1 MKIYLKTFLITAVC
15 ISVAACK
22 SDSNTITD
30 EPEVQTIPAWVY
42 AGGVAGTTFN
52 STANC
57 YEQPTPKV
65 EAGDW
70 MTMFKRGEQLFEKQY
85 TSNQT
90 GERAGLGPVYV
101 RSSCIHCHPG
111 YGHGKSVSAGT
122 YNSLEIGNGTLLV
135 VYDKDDENY
144 VMWLAGMP
152 QLHAVHPFKAPLDES
167 QITVEW
173 VIATECAASNGA
185 MAFPD
190 GETFELR
197 YPVVHMPKSAIYGA
211 EYIESKYANINNYGV
226 KLENTIGIFG
236 TGLTDAIPDDSITAQ
251 WAKEEEAYNKGYL
264 KHFKTAW
271 FNGGQWVDAAYY
283 RNTAQGGDGTPY
295 VRRYTYAMSRG
306 PILDAAGANAIWN
319 IPNVTRSN
327 RRFHYLDL
335 AGTNYATISS
345 QDKDVKEGWP
355 TFIQRLIAAD
365 SAYAKYDLDDVEEAI
380 YTYLTSKEL
389 PAEMSDEDYT
399 NFMIWHRGLAVP
411 AVRDYRNADVLR
423 GREVFAQIGCDA
435 CHRPSW
441 KTGPDHIQDPSRFF
455 SKDQD
460 MPRYANQTIWP
471 YTDFVQ
477 HKLCMEEDIRTGWC
491 RTTPLWGRGLH
502 EKATGDV
509 NEARMHDTRARNCVE
524 AIMWHGYSEES
535 DAIESA
541 KRFYNLPKA
550 DRDALVAFLNAI

>member
-1 MKIYLKTFLITAVC
+1 MKQNLLIALM
-15 ISVAACK
+15 AAGVVLTGCK
-22 SDSNTITD
+22 KDETETPVD

-42 AGGVAGTTFN
+42 AGGVDGTTFN
-52 STANC
+52 TTANC
-57 YEQPTPKV
+57 FEQPTPKV
-65 EAGDW
+65 ERGDW

-90 GERAGLGPVYV
+90 GVRAGLGPVYV

-111 YGHGKSVSAGT
+111 YGHGMSVQSGT
-122 YNSLEIGNGTLLV
+122 YNSMEIGNGTLLV
-135 VYDKDDENY
+135 IYDKSDENY
-144 VMWLAGMP
+144 VSWVAGMP
-152 QLHAVHPFKAPLDES
+152 QLHAVAPFKAPIDES
-167 QITVEW
+167 QITVQW
-173 VIATECAASNGA
+173 VTATECAASDNK
-185 MAFPD
+185 MSFPD

-197 YPVVHMPKSAIYGA
+197 YPIVTMPKSAIYGA
-211 EYIESKYANINNYGV
+211 DFIGDNYANIDNFGV

-251 WAKEEEAYNKGYL
+251 WAKEEEAYNRGYI

-271 FNGGQWVDAAYY
+271 FQGGAWQDGAYY
-283 RNTAQGGDGTPY
+283 KNTAQGGDGTPY

-345 QDKDVKEGWP
+345 KDPDVQAGWP
-355 TFIQRLIAAD
+355 EYIARLIAAD
-365 SAYAKYDLDDVEEAI
+365 NAYAKYNLENVEDAI
-380 YTYLTSKEL
+380 YAYLTAKDL
-389 PAEMSDEDYT
+389 PAEMSDDDYT
-399 NFMIWHRGLAVP
+399 DFMIWHRGLAVP
-411 AVRDYRNADVLR
+411 AVRDYKSKSVQR

-455 SKDQD
+455 SKDQE
-460 MPRYANQTIWP
+460 MPRYPNQTIWP
-471 YTDFVQ
+471 YSDFVQ
-477 HKLCMEEDIRTGWC
+477 HKLCMAEDIRTGWC

-502 EKATGDV
+502 IKATGDV
-509 NEARMHDTRARNCVE
+509 HEARMHDTRARNCVE
-524 AIMWHGYSEES
+524 AIMWHGYSDES
-535 DAIESA
+535 DAIEA
-541 KRFYNLPKA
+541 TKRFYNLPKA